1 MKKQFK
7 ADMALLAVT
16 VVWGVSFLL
25 SKNSMNELQPYNFL
39 AIRFFIAF
47 VISSLI
53 FIKRMSKMT
62 KNTIKY
68 GIILGI
74 IMFIMYALQTVGLY
88 YTTVSKSAF
97 ITGMNVIL
105 VPIFSALIL
114 KRVPQRK
121 VIISTIIAFIG
132 LGLLTIDDNIGN
144 LNIGDILTLISAFVI
159 ALYVIY
165 VGKYT
170 IISDS
175 VALAIVQ
182 FGMVALLSTVATF
195 LVETPA
201 WPVTSINWISI
212 FFLSIMCTS
221 LAFIVQS
228 VAQKYTSPSHT
239 ALIFTFEPV
248 FAALFG
254 YLFLSEILPP
264 RGLLGAGLIVGSMIL
279 MEIEF
284 KAKRPKQS
292 VQ

>member
-144 LNIGDILTLISAFVI
+144 LNIGDILTLISAVVI

-182 FGMVALLSTVATF
+182 FGVVALLSTVATF
-195 LVETPA
+195 LVETPT

-248 FAALFG
+248 FAAFFG
-254 YLFLSEILPP
+254 YLFLREILPP

-284 KAKRPKQS
+284 KAKRTNQS
-292 VQ
+292 TQ